1 MPRVNRRNC
10 MKMIAAGAAMS
21 AATAAPVGRPIQLH
35 CDLAVDPKREQEML
49 DNFEKVF
56 RPVAKKQAGF
66 IDLKML
72 KLKAAIRGAV
82 PLKYRFELTF
92 QSEELRQ
99 KWIATAD
106 HARVWPLIENTL
118 TDKEFSVTVFE
129 VY

>member
-1 MPRVNRRNC
+1 
-10 MKMIAAGAAMS
+10 
-21 AATAAPVGRPIQLH
+21 
-35 CDLAVDPKREQEML
+35 ML